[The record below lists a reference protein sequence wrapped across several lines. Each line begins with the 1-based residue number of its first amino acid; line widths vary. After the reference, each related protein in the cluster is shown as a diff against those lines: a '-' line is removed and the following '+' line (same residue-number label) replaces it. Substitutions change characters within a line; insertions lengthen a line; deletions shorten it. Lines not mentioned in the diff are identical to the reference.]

1 MLITT
6 MTNISTINKN
16 YNTLNLQNL
25 YKNSS
30 QIKSRIYTKQRI
42 FIMLNKKKSLINNL
56 NNNINKIINYKSY
69 LFHHNNSN
77 LIIQNRIKE
86 LNNKV
91 NFIIILLNK
100 IEWEENLIL
109 STLPKNKNNFT
120 FSFFKCFQ

>member
-1 MLITT
+1 
-6 MTNISTINKN
+6 MTNITSINNN

-25 YKNSS
+25 YKNHS

-56 NNNINKIINYKSY
+56 NNNINKIINYQSY
-69 LFHHNNSN
+69 IFHHNNNSN
-77 LIIQNRIKE
+77 LIIQNRLKE

-109 STLPKNKNNFT
+109 STLPKNKNKNNFA
-120 FSFFKCFQ
+120 FSLFKCFQ